1 MFFVGSDTLFVGL
14 DRSQAC
20 FLRLKVYPEGHF
32 THLLRYFVSSLGL
45 FFLSL
50 RHFVSSLRLSTSS
63 LGLFLLSLRHFVSSL
78 RLLTSTEGYFAS
90 SLGYFVSTEGH
101 LTSSL
106 GLFSLSLRHFVSS
119 LRLLILTEEHLTS
132 SLGYFAS
139 TEGHRLHS
147 DILREAKKTL
157 VEGSERC
164 FQYLFLWEIL
174 LNRRAKALPN
184 TVPATAPVR
193 MSSGK

>member
-1 MFFVGSDTLFVGL
+1 MFFVGSDTLFAGL
-14 DRSQAC
+14 DRSQVC

-50 RHFVSSLRLSTSS
+50 RHFVSSLRLLTSTE
-63 LGLFLLSLRHFVSSL
+63 GHFASSL

-90 SLGYFVSTEGH
+90 SEGYFVSSE
-101 LTSSL
+101 
-106 GLFSLSLRHFVSS
+106 R
-119 LRLLILTEEHLTS
+119 
-132 SLGYFAS
+132 
-139 TEGHRLHS
+139 HRLHS
-147 DILREAKKTL
+147 DILREAKKAL

-174 LNRRAKALPN
+174 LKSNAKALPN

>member
-14 DRSQAC
+14 DRSQVY

-50 RHFVSSLRLSTSS
+50 RHFVSSLRLLTSS
-63 LGLFLLSLRHFVSSL
+63 LGLFFLLLRHFVSSL
-78 RLLTSTEGYFAS
+78 RLLTSTEGYF
-90 SLGYFVSTEGH
+90 VS
-101 LTSSL
+101 
-106 GLFSLSLRHFVSS
+106 
-119 LRLLILTEEHLTS
+119 TEEHLTS
-132 SLGYFAS
+132 SEGYFAS
-139 TEGHRLHS
+139 MEGHLTSSEGHRLHS
-147 DILREAKKTL
+147 DILREAKKAL

-174 LNRRAKALPN
+174 LNRSAKALPN
-184 TVPATAPVR
+184 TAPATAPVR
-193 MSSGK
+193 MSSGKGTPR

>member
-1 MFFVGSDTLFVGL
+1 MFFVGSDTLFAGL

-63 LGLFLLSLRHFVSSL
+63 LGLFLLLLRHFVSSL

-90 SLGYFVSTEGH
+90 SEGYFVSTEEHLTSSEGYFASMEEHLTSSLGYFVSTEGH

-106 GLFSLSLRHFVSS
+106 GCFV
-119 LRLLILTEEHLTS
+119 
-132 SLGYFAS
+132 S

-147 DILREAKKTL
+147 DILQEAKKTL

>member
-1 MFFVGSDTLFVGL
+1 MFFVGSDTLFAGL

-50 RHFVSSLRLSTSS
+50 RHFVSSLRL
-63 LGLFLLSLRHFVSSL
+63 
-78 RLLTSTEGYFAS
+78 LTS

-106 GLFSLSLRHFVSS
+106 GCFV
-119 LRLLILTEEHLTS
+119 
-132 SLGYFAS
+132 S

-147 DILREAKKTL
+147 DIIQEAKKTL

-174 LNRRAKALPN
+174 LNRSAKALPN
-184 TVPATAPVR
+184 TAPATAPVR

>member
-32 THLLRYFVSSLGL
+32 THLLRYFVSSLRL

-50 RHFVSSLRLSTSS
+50 RHFVSSLRLLTSL

-78 RLLTSTEGYFAS
+78 RLLTSTEGHFAS
-90 SLGYFVSTEGH
+90 SEGY
-101 LTSSL
+101 LTSS
-106 GLFSLSLRHFVSS
+106 
-119 LRLLILTEEHLTS
+119 
-132 SLGYFAS
+132 
-139 TEGHRLHS
+139 EGHRLHS
-147 DILREAKKTL
+147 DILREAKKAF

-174 LNRRAKALPN
+174 LNRSAKALPN

>member
-1 MFFVGSDTLFVGL
+1 MFFVGSDTLFAGL

-50 RHFVSSLRLSTSS
+50 RHFVSSLRL
-63 LGLFLLSLRHFVSSL
+63 
-78 RLLTSTEGYFAS
+78 
-90 SLGYFVSTEGH
+90 

-119 LRLLILTEEHLTS
+119 LRLLTSTEEHLTS
-132 SLGYFAS
+132 SLGCFVSTEGHLTSSLGYFVS

-147 DILREAKKTL
+147 DILQEAKKTL

-174 LNRRAKALPN
+174 LNRSAKALPN
-184 TVPATAPVR
+184 IAPATAPVR

>member
-45 FFLSL
+45 FSLSL
-50 RHFVSSLRLSTSS
+50 RY
-63 LGLFLLSLRHFVSSL
+63 FVSSL
-78 RLLTSTEGYFAS
+78 RLLTSTEEHLTSSLGYFAS
-90 SLGYFVSTEGH
+90 MEGHLTSSLGCFVSTEGH

-106 GLFSLSLRHFVSS
+106 GYFV
-119 LRLLILTEEHLTS
+119 
-132 SLGYFAS
+132 S

-147 DILREAKKTL
+147 DILREAKKAF

-174 LNRRAKALPN
+174 LKSNAKALPN
-184 TVPATAPVR
+184 TAPATAPVR

>member
-1 MFFVGSDTLFVGL
+1 MFFVGSDTLFAGL

-45 FFLSL
+45 FS
-50 RHFVSSLRLSTSS
+50 
-63 LGLFLLSLRHFVSSL
+63 LSLRHFVSSL
-78 RLLTSTEGYFAS
+78 RLLTSTEEHLTS
-90 SLGYFVSTEGH
+90 SLGCFVSTEGH

-106 GLFSLSLRHFVSS
+106 GYFV
-119 LRLLILTEEHLTS
+119 
-132 SLGYFAS
+132 S

-147 DILREAKKTL
+147 DILQEAKKTL

-174 LNRRAKALPN
+174 LKSNAKALPN
-184 TVPATAPVR
+184 TAPATAPVR

>member
-50 RHFVSSLRLSTSS
+50 RHFVSSLRL
-63 LGLFLLSLRHFVSSL
+63 
-78 RLLTSTEGYFAS
+78 LTSTE
-90 SLGYFVSTEGH
+90 EH

-119 LRLLILTEEHLTS
+119 LRLLISTEEHLTS

-174 LNRRAKALPN
+174 LNRSAKALPN
-184 TVPATAPVR
+184 TAPATAPVR

>member
-63 LGLFLLSLRHFVSSL
+63 LGLFLLSLRHFVSSF

-106 GLFSLSLRHFVSS
+106 GYFIS
-119 LRLLILTEEHLTS
+119 TEEHLT
-132 SLGYFAS
+132 S

-147 DILREAKKTL
+147 DILREAKKAF

>member
-32 THLLRYFVSSLGL
+32 THLLRYFI
-45 FFLSL
+45 
-50 RHFVSSLRLSTSS
+50 
-63 LGLFLLSLRHFVSSL
+63 
-78 RLLTSTEGYFAS
+78 
-90 SLGYFVSTEGH
+90 
-101 LTSSL
+101 SSL

-119 LRLLILTEEHLTS
+119 LRLLTSTEEHLTS
-132 SLGYFAS
+132 SLGCFVS

-147 DILREAKKTL
+147 DILQEAKKTL

-174 LNRRAKALPN
+174 LKSNAKALPN
-184 TVPATAPVR
+184 TAPATAPVR
-193 MSSGK
+193 ISSGK

>member
-50 RHFVSSLRLSTSS
+50 RHFVSSLRLLTSS
-63 LGLFLLSLRHFVSSL
+63 LRLFFLSLRHFVSSL

-90 SLGYFVSTEGH
+90 SEGHLTSSLGYFVSTEGH
-101 LTSSL
+101 
-106 GLFSLSLRHFVSS
+106 
-119 LRLLILTEEHLTS
+119 
-132 SLGYFAS
+132 
-139 TEGHRLHS
+139 RLHS
-147 DILREAKKTL
+147 NILQEAKKTL

-174 LNRRAKALPN
+174 LNRSAKALPN

-193 MSSGK
+193 ISSGK

>member
-1 MFFVGSDTLFVGL
+1 MFFVGSDTLFAGL

-50 RHFVSSLRLSTSS
+50 RHFVSSLRLLTSTEEHLTSS
-63 LGLFLLSLRHFVSSL
+63 LGC
-78 RLLTSTEGYFAS
+78 
-90 SLGYFVSTEGH
+90 FVSTEGH

-106 GLFSLSLRHFVSS
+106 GYFV
-119 LRLLILTEEHLTS
+119 
-132 SLGYFAS
+132 S

-147 DILREAKKTL
+147 DILQEAKKAF
-157 VEGSERC
+157 VESSERC

-174 LNRRAKALPN
+174 LNRSAKALPN
-184 TVPATAPVR
+184 TVPANAPVR

>member
-50 RHFVSSLRLSTSS
+50 RHFVSSLRLLTSS
-63 LGLFLLSLRHFVSSL
+63 LGLFFLLLRHFVSLL
-78 RLLTSTEGYFAS
+78 RLLTSTEEHFAS
-90 SLGYFVSTEGH
+90 SLGYFVSTEE
-101 LTSSL
+101 
-106 GLFSLSLRHFVSS
+106 HF
-119 LRLLILTEEHLTS
+119 TS
-132 SLGYFAS
+132 SLGYFVS

-147 DILREAKKTL
+147 DILQEAKKTL

>member
-14 DRSQAC
+14 DRPQAY

-32 THLLRYFVSSLGL
+32 THLLRYFISSLGL

-50 RHFVSSLRLSTSS
+50 RHFVSSLRLLISS
-63 LGLFLLSLRHFVSSL
+63 EGLFFLSLRHFVSSL
-78 RLLTSTEGYFAS
+78 RLLTSTEGYF
-90 SLGYFVSTEGH
+90 
-101 LTSSL
+101 
-106 GLFSLSLRHFVSS
+106 VSS
-119 LRLLILTEEHLTS
+119 
-132 SLGYFAS
+132 
-139 TEGHRLHS
+139 EGHRLHS
-147 DILREAKKTL
+147 DILQEAKKTL

-174 LNRRAKALPN
+174 LKSNAKALPN
-184 TVPATAPVR
+184 TAPATAPVR

>member
-1 MFFVGSDTLFVGL
+1 MFFVSSDTLFVGL

-32 THLLRYFVSSLGL
+32 THLLRYFVSSLRY
-45 FFLSL
+45 FI
-50 RHFVSSLRLSTSS
+50 SS
-63 LGLFLLSLRHFVSSL
+63 LGLFFLSLRHFVSSL
-78 RLLTSTEGYFAS
+78 RLLTSTEGHFAS
-90 SLGYFVSTEGH
+90 SLGYFVSTEEH
-101 LTSSL
+101 LTSSE
-106 GLFSLSLRHFVSS
+106 GHFASM
-119 LRLLILTEEHLTS
+119 EEHLTS
-132 SLGYFAS
+132 SLGYFVS
-139 TEGHRLHS
+139 SEGHRLHS

-174 LNRRAKALPN
+174 LNRSAKALPN

-193 MSSGK
+193 ISSGK

>member
-50 RHFVSSLRLSTSS
+50 RHFVSSLRLLTSS
-63 LGLFLLSLRHFVSSL
+63 LGLFFLLLRHFVSSL
-78 RLLTSTEGYFAS
+78 RLLTSTEEHFASMEEHLTS

-101 LTSSL
+101 
-106 GLFSLSLRHFVSS
+106 
-119 LRLLILTEEHLTS
+119 
-132 SLGYFAS
+132 
-139 TEGHRLHS
+139 RLHS
-147 DILREAKKTL
+147 NILQEAKKTL

-174 LNRRAKALPN
+174 LNRSAKALPN
-184 TVPATAPVR
+184 TAPATAPVR

>member
-1 MFFVGSDTLFVGL
+1 MFFVGSDTLFAGL

-32 THLLRYFVSSLGL
+32 THLLRYFVSSL
-45 FFLSL
+45 
-50 RHFVSSLRLSTSS
+50 RYFVSSLRLLTSS
-63 LGLFLLSLRHFVSSL
+63 EGLFFLLLRHFVSSL

-90 SLGYFVSTEGH
+90 MEEHLTSSLGYFVSTEGH

-106 GLFSLSLRHFVSS
+106 GCFV
-119 LRLLILTEEHLTS
+119 
-132 SLGYFAS
+132 S
-139 TEGHRLHS
+139 TEGNRLHS
-147 DILREAKKTL
+147 DILQEAKKTL

-174 LNRRAKALPN
+174 LNRSAKALPN
-184 TVPATAPVR
+184 TAPATAPVR

>member
-1 MFFVGSDTLFVGL
+1 MFSVGSDTLFAGL
-14 DRSQAC
+14 DRSQVY

-50 RHFVSSLRLSTSS
+50 RHFVSSLRLLTSS
-63 LGLFLLSLRHFVSSL
+63 LGLFFLLLRHFVSSL
-78 RLLTSTEGYFAS
+78 RLLTSTEGCFVS
-90 SLGYFVSTEGH
+90 TEEHFVSTEGH
-101 LTSSL
+101 LTSSE
-106 GLFSLSLRHFVSS
+106 GC
-119 LRLLILTEEHLTS
+119 
-132 SLGYFAS
+132 FAS
-139 TEGHRLHS
+139 TEEHRLHS

-174 LNRRAKALPN
+174 LKSNAKALPN

>member
-1 MFFVGSDTLFVGL
+1 MFFVGSNTLFVGL

-32 THLLRYFVSSLGL
+32 THLLRYFVSSLRL

-50 RHFVSSLRLSTSS
+50 RHFVSSLRLLTSL

-78 RLLTSTEGYFAS
+78 RLLTSTEGHFAS
-90 SLGYFVSTEGH
+90 SEGY
-101 LTSSL
+101 LTSS
-106 GLFSLSLRHFVSS
+106 
-119 LRLLILTEEHLTS
+119 
-132 SLGYFAS
+132 
-139 TEGHRLHS
+139 EGHRLHS
-147 DILREAKKTL
+147 DILREAKKAF

-174 LNRRAKALPN
+174 LNRSAKALPN

>member
-1 MFFVGSDTLFVGL
+1 MFFVGSDTLFAGL

-32 THLLRYFVSSLGL
+32 THLLRYFVSSL
-45 FFLSL
+45 
-50 RHFVSSLRLSTSS
+50 RLLTSS
-63 LGLFLLSLRHFVSSL
+63 LGLFFLLLRHFVSSL
-78 RLLTSTEGYFAS
+78 RLLTSTEGHLTS
-90 SLGYFVSTEGH
+90 SLGCFASTEEHFVSTEGH
-101 LTSSL
+101 
-106 GLFSLSLRHFVSS
+106 
-119 LRLLILTEEHLTS
+119 
-132 SLGYFAS
+132 FAS
-139 TEGHRLHS
+139 MEEHRLHS
-147 DILREAKKTL
+147 DILREAKKAL

-174 LNRRAKALPN
+174 LNRSAKALPN

>member
-45 FFLSL
+45 FSLSL
-50 RHFVSSLRLSTSS
+50 RHFVSSLRL
-63 LGLFLLSLRHFVSSL
+63 
-78 RLLTSTEGYFAS
+78 
-90 SLGYFVSTEGH
+90 

-119 LRLLILTEEHLTS
+119 LRLLTSTEGHFASMEEHLTS
-132 SLGYFAS
+132 SLGCFVS
-139 TEGHRLHS
+139 TEGHLTSSEGYFVSMEGNRLHS
-147 DILREAKKTL
+147 DILQEAKKTL

-174 LNRRAKALPN
+174 LNRSAKALPN

>member
-1 MFFVGSDTLFVGL
+1 MFFVSSDTLFAGL

-50 RHFVSSLRLSTSS
+50 RHFVSSLRLLTSS
-63 LGLFLLSLRHFVSSL
+63 LGLFFLLLRHFVSSL

-90 SLGYFVSTEGH
+90 M
-101 LTSSL
+101 
-106 GLFSLSLRHFVSS
+106 
-119 LRLLILTEEHLTS
+119 EEHLTS
-132 SLGYFAS
+132 SLGYFVSSEGHLTSSLGYFVS

-147 DILREAKKTL
+147 DILREAKKAF

-174 LNRRAKALPN
+174 LNRSAKALPN
-184 TVPATAPVR
+184 TAPATAPVR

>member
-1 MFFVGSDTLFVGL
+1 MFFVGSDTLFAGL
-14 DRSQAC
+14 DRSQVC

-32 THLLRYFVSSLGL
+32 THLLRYFVSSL
-45 FFLSL
+45 
-50 RHFVSSLRLSTSS
+50 RYFVSS
-63 LGLFLLSLRHFVSSL
+63 LGLFFLLLRHFVSSL

-90 SLGYFVSTEGH
+90 M
-101 LTSSL
+101 
-106 GLFSLSLRHFVSS
+106 
-119 LRLLILTEEHLTS
+119 EEHLTS
-132 SLGYFAS
+132 SLGYFVSSEGHLTSSLGYFVS

-147 DILREAKKTL
+147 DILREAKKAF

-174 LNRRAKALPN
+174 LKSNAKALPN
-184 TVPATAPVR
+184 TAPATAPVR

>member
-50 RHFVSSLRLSTSS
+50 RHFVSSLRL
-63 LGLFLLSLRHFVSSL
+63 
-78 RLLTSTEGYFAS
+78 LTSTEGYFAS
-90 SLGYFVSTEGH
+90 SEGH

-106 GLFSLSLRHFVSS
+106 GCFV
-119 LRLLILTEEHLTS
+119 
-132 SLGYFAS
+132 S

-147 DILREAKKTL
+147 DILREAKKAL

-174 LNRRAKALPN
+174 LNRSAKALPN
-184 TVPATAPVR
+184 AVPATAPVR

>member
-14 DRSQAC
+14 DRSQAY

-45 FFLSL
+45 FS
-50 RHFVSSLRLSTSS
+50 
-63 LGLFLLSLRHFVSSL
+63 LSLRHFVSSL

-90 SLGYFVSTEGH
+90 M
-101 LTSSL
+101 
-106 GLFSLSLRHFVSS
+106 
-119 LRLLILTEEHLTS
+119 EEHLTS
-132 SLGYFAS
+132 SLGYFVS
-139 TEGHRLHS
+139 SEGYLTSSEGHRLHS
-147 DILREAKKTL
+147 DILREAKKAF

-174 LNRRAKALPN
+174 LNRSAKALPN
-184 TVPATAPVR
+184 TAPATAPVR

>member
-63 LGLFLLSLRHFVSSL
+63 LGLFFLLLRHFVSSL

-90 SLGYFVSTEGH
+90 SEGH

-106 GLFSLSLRHFVSS
+106 GCFV
-119 LRLLILTEEHLTS
+119 
-132 SLGYFAS
+132 S

-147 DILREAKKTL
+147 DILREAKKAL
-157 VEGSERC
+157 VEGYERC

-174 LNRRAKALPN
+174 LNRSAKALPN
-184 TVPATAPVR
+184 AVPATAPVR

>member
-14 DRSQAC
+14 DRSQVC

-32 THLLRYFVSSLGL
+32 THLLRYFISSLGL

-50 RHFVSSLRLSTSS
+50 RHFVSSLRLF
-63 LGLFLLSLRHFVSSL
+63 FLLLRHFVSSL
-78 RLLTSTEGYFAS
+78 RLLTSTEEHFTSTEGYFAS
-90 SLGYFVSTEGH
+90 M
-101 LTSSL
+101 
-106 GLFSLSLRHFVSS
+106 
-119 LRLLILTEEHLTS
+119 
-132 SLGYFAS
+132 
-139 TEGHRLHS
+139 EGHRLHS
-147 DILREAKKTL
+147 DILREAKKVL

-174 LNRRAKALPN
+174 LNRSAKALPN
-184 TVPATAPVR
+184 TAPATAPVR

>member
-1 MFFVGSDTLFVGL
+1 MFFVGSDTLFAGL

-20 FLRLKVYPEGHF
+20 FLRLKVYLEGHF

-50 RHFVSSLRLSTSS
+50 RHFVSSLR
-63 LGLFLLSLRHFVSSL
+63 HFVSSL
-78 RLLTSTEGYFAS
+78 RLLTS
-90 SLGYFVSTEGH
+90 SLGYFVSSEGH

-106 GLFSLSLRHFVSS
+106 GCFVSM
-119 LRLLILTEEHLTS
+119 EKHLTS
-132 SLGYFAS
+132 SLGCFVS

-147 DILREAKKTL
+147 DILQEAKKTL

-174 LNRRAKALPN
+174 LNRSAKALPN
-184 TVPATAPVR
+184 TAPATAPVR

>member
-1 MFFVGSDTLFVGL
+1 MFFVGSDTLFAGL

-106 GLFSLSLRHFVSS
+106 GYFIS
-119 LRLLILTEEHLTS
+119 TEEHLT
-132 SLGYFAS
+132 S

-147 DILREAKKTL
+147 DILREAKKAF

-193 MSSGK
+193 LSSGK

>member
-32 THLLRYFVSSLGL
+32 THLLRYFVSSLRYFISSLGL

-50 RHFVSSLRLSTSS
+50 RHFVSSLRLLTSS
-63 LGLFLLSLRHFVSSL
+63 LGLFFLLLRHFVSSL
-78 RLLTSTEGYFAS
+78 RLLTSSEEHLTSTEGYFAS
-90 SLGYFVSTEGH
+90 M
-101 LTSSL
+101 
-106 GLFSLSLRHFVSS
+106 
-119 LRLLILTEEHLTS
+119 
-132 SLGYFAS
+132 
-139 TEGHRLHS
+139 EGHRLHS
-147 DILREAKKTL
+147 NILREAKKAF

-174 LNRRAKALPN
+174 LNRSAKALPN
-184 TVPATAPVR
+184 IAPTTAPVR
-193 MSSGK
+193 ISSGK

>member
-50 RHFVSSLRLSTSS
+50 RHFVSSLRYFVSS
-63 LGLFLLSLRHFVSSL
+63 LGLFSLSLRHFVSSL

-90 SLGYFVSTEGH
+90 M
-101 LTSSL
+101 
-106 GLFSLSLRHFVSS
+106 
-119 LRLLILTEEHLTS
+119 EEHLTS

-147 DILREAKKTL
+147 DILQEAKKTL

-193 MSSGK
+193 ISSGKLTPR

>member
-1 MFFVGSDTLFVGL
+1 MFFVGSDTLFAGL

-32 THLLRYFVSSLGL
+32 THLLRYFISSLGL

-50 RHFVSSLRLSTSS
+50 RHFVSSLRLLTSTEEHFASMEEHLTSS
-63 LGLFLLSLRHFVSSL
+63 LGC
-78 RLLTSTEGYFAS
+78 
-90 SLGYFVSTEGH
+90 FVSTEGH

-106 GLFSLSLRHFVSS
+106 GCFV
-119 LRLLILTEEHLTS
+119 
-132 SLGYFAS
+132 S
-139 TEGHRLHS
+139 TEGNRLHS
-147 DILREAKKTL
+147 DILQEAKKTL

-174 LNRRAKALPN
+174 LNRSAKALPN
-184 TVPATAPVR
+184 TAPATAPVR

>member
-45 FFLSL
+45 FFLL
-50 RHFVSSLRLSTSS
+50 
-63 LGLFLLSLRHFVSSL
+63 LRHFVSSL
-78 RLLTSTEGYFAS
+78 RLLTSTEEHFAS
-90 SLGYFVSTEGH
+90 M
-101 LTSSL
+101 
-106 GLFSLSLRHFVSS
+106 
-119 LRLLILTEEHLTS
+119 EE
-132 SLGYFAS
+132 
-139 TEGHRLHS
+139 HRLHS
-147 DILREAKKTL
+147 DILWEAKKAF

-174 LNRRAKALPN
+174 LNRSAKALPN

-193 MSSGK
+193 ISSGK

>member
-50 RHFVSSLRLSTSS
+50 RHFVSSLRLLTSS
-63 LGLFLLSLRHFVSSL
+63 LGLFFLLLRHFVSSL
-78 RLLTSTEGYFAS
+78 RLLTSTEEHFTS
-90 SLGYFVSTEGH
+90 MEGH
-101 LTSSL
+101 LTSS
-106 GLFSLSLRHFVSS
+106 
-119 LRLLILTEEHLTS
+119 EEHLTSLLGYLTS
-132 SLGYFAS
+132 SLGYFVS

-147 DILREAKKTL
+147 DILREAKKAL

-174 LNRRAKALPN
+174 LNRSAKALPN
-184 TVPATAPVR
+184 TAPATAPVR

>member
-1 MFFVGSDTLFVGL
+1 MFFVSSDTLFVGL

-50 RHFVSSLRLSTSS
+50 RHFVSSLRLLTSS
-63 LGLFLLSLRHFVSSL
+63 LGLFFLLLRHFVSSL
-78 RLLTSTEGYFAS
+78 RLLTSTEEHLTSSEGYFAS
-90 SLGYFVSTEGH
+90 MEGH

-106 GLFSLSLRHFVSS
+106 GYFV
-119 LRLLILTEEHLTS
+119 
-132 SLGYFAS
+132 S

-147 DILREAKKTL
+147 DILREAKKAF

-174 LNRRAKALPN
+174 LNRSAKALPN
-184 TVPATAPVR
+184 TAPATAPVR